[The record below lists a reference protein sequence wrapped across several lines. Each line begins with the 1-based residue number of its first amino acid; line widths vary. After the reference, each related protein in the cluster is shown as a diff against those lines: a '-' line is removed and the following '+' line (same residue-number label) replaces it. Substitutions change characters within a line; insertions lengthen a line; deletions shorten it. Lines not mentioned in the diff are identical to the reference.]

1 MHSFKKEPKKMGKR
15 RKRLQR
21 YLDYKKGKQ
30 QVEQIQPK
38 PVPVAKPQPTKVIEE
53 ITVEK
58 VEPKVE
64 APAPTPAPTPA
75 VAPTT
80 TATTP
85 RPRRQR
91 KSTRVQRDAEK

>member
-1 MHSFKKEPKKMGKR
+1 MGKR

-21 YLDYKKGKQ
+21 YLDCKKGKQ

-58 VEPKVE
+58 IEPKVE

-75 VAPTT
+75 VAPTS
-80 TATTP
+80 TATTAAAA

>member
-1 MHSFKKEPKKMGKR
+1 MGKR

-21 YLDYKKGKQ
+21 YLDCKKGKQ

-38 PVPVAKPQPTKVIEE
+38 SAPVAKQQPTKVIEE

-58 VEPKVE
+58 IEPKVE
-64 APAPTPAPTPA
+64 APAPTPAATPA

-80 TATTP
+80 TATTAP
-85 RPRRQR
+85 AARPRRQR